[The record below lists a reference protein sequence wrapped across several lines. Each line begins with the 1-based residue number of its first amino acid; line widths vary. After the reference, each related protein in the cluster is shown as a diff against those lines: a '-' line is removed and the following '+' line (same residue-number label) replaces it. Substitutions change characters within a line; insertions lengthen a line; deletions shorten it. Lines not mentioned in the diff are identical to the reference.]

1 MGTQN
6 KWERMPL
13 PPKDIPPHVVPMWRD
28 RGRML
33 AKDYRHVR
41 EMFREMTGGNLA
53 LTLNALRMNAD
64 NLSNSPAARYRF
76 LVMYR
81 SALNEA
87 VVSRHWTVIW
97 SALTNQHEIR

>member
-13 PPKDIPPHVVPMWRD
+13 PPQNIPPHVVPMWKTRAT
-28 RGRML
+28 ML
-33 AKDYRHVR
+33 AIDYRNTR
-41 EMFREMTGGNLA
+41 ELFRKATGSQLIDV
-53 LTLNALRMNAD
+53 LNALRLQVDRLA
-64 NLSNSPAARYRF
+64 SSAARYRS

-87 VVSRHWTVIW
+87 VVTRHWTVTW